1 MNYIKETLWERFFN
15 RLPAKEANDAIR
27 ILKRGGSYKDVDFF
41 TLKEAEEQVLRYR
54 GRAKAAIADYKLW
67 KANTQIGRFF
77 AVFRDREGIALR
89 NHARDM
95 ANMFLEARRD
105 YIDLSSLLMTS
116 IANDTRGTASS
127 DKGGRNG

>member
-54 GRAKAAIADYKLW
+54 KRAKAAIGDYRLW
-67 KANTQIGRFF
+67 KANSHIGRFF

-89 NHARDM
+89 NHAREM
-95 ANMFLEARRD
+95 ANMFLEAKRD
-105 YIDLSSLLMTS
+105 HADLSDLIMTS
-116 IANDTRGTASS
+116 IANDTRGIASS
-127 DKGGRNG
+127 ENGGRNG

>member
-67 KANTQIGRFF
+67 KANTHIGRFF

-105 YIDLSSLLMTS
+105 YTDLSSLLMTS

>member
-15 RLPAKEANDAIR
+15 RLPAKEANDAVR

-41 TLKEAEEQVLRYR
+41 TLKEAEEQVQRYR

>member
-1 MNYIKETLWERFFN
+1 MNYIEETLWEGFFN

-27 ILKRGGSYKDVDFF
+27 ILKHGGSYKDVDFF

-67 KANTQIGRFF
+67 KANTHIGRFF

-105 YIDLSSLLMTS
+105 YTDLSSLLMTS